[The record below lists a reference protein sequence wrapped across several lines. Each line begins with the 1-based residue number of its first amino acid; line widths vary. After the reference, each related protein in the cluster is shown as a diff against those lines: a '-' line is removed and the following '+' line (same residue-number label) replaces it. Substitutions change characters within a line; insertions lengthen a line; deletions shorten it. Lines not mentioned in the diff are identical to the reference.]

1 MTPCFGTPVI
11 TRACVSGATTLRGR
25 PRIKKHGGSEEK
37 MIAAADRL
45 IEIGIVLT
53 KLVSM
58 PIMLVVLFAVICKL
72 AKDGRG

>member
-1 MTPCFGTPVI
+1 
-11 TRACVSGATTLRGR
+11 
-25 PRIKKHGGSEEK
+25 

-53 KLVSM
+53 KFVSM
-58 PIMLVVLFAVICKL
+58 PIMLVVLFVVICKL